1 MELPQRLK
9 PHSSKPMNARLKA
22 CSTLRARFPLLV
34 TRYPI
39 TLVTFSARVVA
50 KSLTSLREHDLIR
63 IGRAAGALVPERA
76 WLQSL
81 GRILCRCGARLH
93 QTVQDVLLRADNLKK
108 VFRSGNSDLV
118 LFESLSLDVQTGEM
132 LAIVGESGTGK
143 STLLH
148 ILGAL
153 DRASEGDVYFAQV
166 RLGSLSEENAA
177 EFRSRELGFVWQFH
191 YLLPEFTAWENVAM
205 PLLMRG
211 MRRREAEQE
220 SLHWLQEVGLQDRA
234 SHRSGELS
242 GGEQQRVALARA
254 LITRPKVLMAD
265 EPTGDLD
272 NRTAETV
279 FNLIARLHRDYRLT
293 SLIVTHNLGFARH
306 CDRVLRLERG
316 RVVEVSPQ
324 SLSA

>member
-1 MELPQRLK
+1 M
-9 PHSSKPMNARLKA
+9 
-22 CSTLRARFPLLV
+22 
-34 TRYPI
+34 
-39 TLVTFSARVVA
+39 
-50 KSLTSLREHDLIR
+50 
-63 IGRAAGALVPERA
+63 
-76 WLQSL
+76 
-81 GRILCRCGARLH
+81 
-93 QTVQDVLLRADNLKK
+93 LLRAVNLKK

-118 LFESLSLDVQTGEM
+118 LFEKLSLHVEMGEM
-132 LAIVGESGTGK
+132 LAVVGESGTGK

-166 RLGSLSEENAA
+166 RLGSLSEEEAA
-177 EFRSRELGFVWQFH
+177 EFRGRELGFVWQFH
-191 YLLPEFTAWENVAM
+191 YLLPEFTALENVVM

-211 MRRREAEQE
+211 MRKREAEQQG
-220 SLHWLQEVGLQDRA
+220 LHWLQEVGLQDRA

-293 SLIVTHNLGFARH
+293 SLIVTHNLGFARQ

-316 RVVEVSPQ
+316 RITEVSPQ